1 MIRPRLAAATCAI
14 LLASVGVQPA
24 AAIPVPT
31 DPDHPSVASTWANPA
46 VRPSDGLRGELLL
59 IDAPLSTPAANPAMF
74 HVKLRVTNHSDGVLE
89 GLSVTSRRG
98 PVTGSVADQ
107 RVATVAQVGEYSK
120 VGQRIDVPESL
131 QPGDSTDVEF
141 DVELPMD
148 WVGAYPVML
157 QLTDADGTTLDT
169 ERFHLNTRGS
179 APDAMAPGGIT
190 ALYPISA
197 EVDILP
203 GETGDAP
210 MDPPLIL
217 ASEQLARQLAPGG
230 RLDELAENY
239 LDAIA
244 DPNTGE
250 DVSNAVCAAIDP
262 ALIDTVD
269 RMSRGYTVSHKR
281 PPVVEE
287 PKRLRDSWGS
297 EETAELGLPGIGSED
312 AKAWLDKMR
321 QISNSGCTVALPWAN
336 TDLNAVAQTG
346 DPWLMREAIE
356 RGPFTLERILGQAGV
371 LNTVV
376 PAAGYVAEDVAPALG
391 WADHARSH
399 IRDEGLSGAWES
411 AVQAA
416 TEEVNG
422 GVKSALERQEQAAP
436 DWAAAPEPTV
446 PVRVLT
452 AGSETSVPDTSGSWL
467 APGVASLDY
476 SAALNATLAQM
487 GQTPSTMAYS
497 NPAYRFNYAKD
508 SKLARDINAVAAIQL
523 AASQAMVPAPE
534 TLEPETPEP
543 EPNTNNVLLNPP
555 ASWDADSAAALL
567 GSIAYLT
574 AEGFSRP
581 ERLAQLVLGTNVAPE
596 ATPLRYSDAALYSD
610 AEILS
615 ATQQAR
621 FINDLST
628 LLSSDSSIALTRYGF
643 TLPLRRDILTAFAP
657 TGRRS
662 IGGYADAAAV
672 TTNRLTASR
681 AELST
686 LRAAVTLIP
695 PGNVYTRT
703 SPSSPLLIVAQNGMP
718 LPVDTT
724 IGYVSAEGAQL
735 NVPETFRIPAR
746 GSVTVT
752 MTADL
757 PQNARDTTLQLF
769 LAGKQG
775 QAISQ
780 PVDIAVRTPSLAL
793 SGWVIVL
800 GAFVLFALF
809 ALIGMGARR
818 RRRGLAPPHKSKETR
833 SKPSTT
839 TNPNGAST

>member
-1 MIRPRLAAATCAI
+1 MIRPRLAAATCAV
-14 LLASVGVQPA
+14 LLASVGIQPA

-31 DPDHPSVASTWANPA
+31 DPDHPSVASTWANPS
-46 VRPSDGLRGELLL
+46 VRPNDGLRGELLL

-98 PVTGSVADQ
+98 PATGSVTDQ

-120 VGQRIDVPESL
+120 VGQRVDVPGAL

-169 ERFHLNTRGS
+169 ERFHLNTRG
-179 APDAMAPGGIT
+179 APSEEMAPGGLT

-197 EVDILP
+197 AVDILP

-217 ASEQLARQLAPGG
+217 ASEQLARQIAPGG
-230 RLDELAENY
+230 RLDQLAETY

-244 DPNTGE
+244 DPDTGE

-287 PKRLRDSWGS
+287 PKRLRDSWS
-297 EETAELGLPGIGSED
+297 SDTKAELGLPGIGSED
-312 AKAWLDKMR
+312 AAAWLDKMR
-321 QISNSGCTVALPWAN
+321 QISASGCTVALPWAN

-356 RGPFTLERILGQAGV
+356 RGPFTLERILGQTGV

-376 PAAGYVAEDVAPALG
+376 PATGYVADDVAPALG
-391 WADHARSH
+391 WADHTRSR
-399 IRDEGLSGAWES
+399 IQEEGLSGAWEN

-416 TEEVNG
+416 TEEVG
-422 GVKSALERQEQAAP
+422 GSAKSALERQEQAAP

-452 AGSETSVPDTSGSWL
+452 AGSETNGAWL

-476 SAALNATLAQM
+476 NAALNATLAQM
-487 GQTPSTMAYS
+487 GQTPSTMAYT

-523 AASQAMVPAPE
+523 AASQAMVPVPE
-534 TLEPETPEP
+534 MPETPAQEP

-581 ERLAQLVLGTNVAPE
+581 EGLAQRVLRMDVAPNTE
-596 ATPLRYSDAALYSD
+596 PLLVDDGATYSD

-628 LLSSDSSIALTRYGF
+628 LLASDSSIALTRYGF

-672 TTNRLTASR
+672 TTDRLTASR

-724 IGYVSAEGAQL
+724 IGYVAADGARL

-757 PQNARDTTLQLF
+757 PQNSRDTTLQLF

-793 SGWVIVL
+793 SGWVLVL

-818 RRRGLAPPHKSKETR
+818 RRRGLAPPSSISR
-833 SKPSTT
+833 KPPTT
-839 TNPNGAST
+839 TNPNGAAT